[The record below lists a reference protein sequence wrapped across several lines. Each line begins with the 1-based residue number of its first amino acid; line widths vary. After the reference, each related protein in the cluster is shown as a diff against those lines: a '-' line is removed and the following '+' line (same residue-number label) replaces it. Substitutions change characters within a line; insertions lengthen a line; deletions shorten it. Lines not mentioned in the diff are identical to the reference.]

1 MKKNLLEEISR
12 IKNLIVYEVGTSL
25 NEVTTTSSE
34 INPNQNIPNETPK
47 SPAEKVGNENKELSK
62 ENCAWITKTTSF
74 PVDKSVNEGAK
85 EFLNHFKKEIEK
97 EFKDFTDGKFLLK
110 DISVFGGASN
120 YNGGVV
126 PPKYCNEY
134 DTTKGVSSLK
144 KWTEGC
150 KGFDANKKYGKSNKT
165 KNETLALN
173 RAKSVL
179 EEIKKEIIIYSKENA
194 IELPENFIDKDIKYT
209 SGTVYTLDK
218 IDEKNKSKISNGE
231 INPGQIV
238 MINAQICF
246 KPNPSIGGSCPDV
259 CMKKNKD
266 DECECP
272 EGMKKSKDG
281 EICECIEGVKEG
293 CSCKKKPI
301 VEKISCD
308 YSKKE
313 KGKRATAENNY
324 VGYKLETKLPAGV
337 DNSLYIKL
345 DSLIVPDAFYLKYG
359 EQEFWS
365 GFLGEVSH
373 PKFLN
378 VALGVEYK
386 KNVVY
391 YTRPKYSRDDAD
403 KDTDGDYSPFNSRKR
418 NFIGILPHL

>member
-47 SPAEKVGNENKELSK
+47 KTTEKVGDENKELPK

-97 EFKDFTDGKFLLK
+97 EFKDFSDGKFLLR

-144 KWTEGC
+144 KWAEGC

-173 RAKSVL
+173 RSKSVL
-179 EEIKKEIIIYSKENA
+179 EEIKKEIIIYSKENE
-194 IELPENFIDKDIKYT
+194 IVLPENFIDEDIKYT

-218 IDEKNKSKISNGE
+218 IDENNKSKISNGE

-246 KPNPSIGGSCPDV
+246 KPNKPIGGSCPE

-272 EGMKKSKDG
+272 EGMKKSEDG
-281 EICECIEGVKEG
+281 KTCICIEGEKEG
-293 CSCKKKPI
+293 CSCKKKVI
-301 VEKISCD
+301 EEKITCD
-308 YSKKE
+308 YSKTE

-324 VGYKLETKLPAGV
+324 VGYKLETPLPSGV
-337 DNSLYIKL
+337 DNSLFIKL

-359 EQEFWS
+359 DQEFWS
-365 GFLGEVSH
+365 GFLGEVRH

-378 VALGVEYK
+378 VALSVEYK
-386 KNVVY
+386 KNVKLLGEK
-391 YTRPKYSRDDAD
+391 P
-403 KDTDGDYSPFNSRKR
+403 
-418 NFIGILPHL
+418 